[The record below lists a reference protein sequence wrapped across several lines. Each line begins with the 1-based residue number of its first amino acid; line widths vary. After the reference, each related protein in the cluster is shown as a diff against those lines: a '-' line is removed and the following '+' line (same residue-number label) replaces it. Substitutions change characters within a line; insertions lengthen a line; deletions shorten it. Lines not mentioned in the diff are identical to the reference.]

1 MEGSST
7 LDRLGLE
14 GLLLFVYSNLFTS
27 GSISTSSSEI
37 QVVKEKEKE
46 NLQPLK
52 HVNEEE
58 DNESKLLLPNIL
70 FTNFIATINPMKHHR
85 NFL

>member
-1 MEGSST
+1 M
-7 LDRLGLE
+7 
-14 GLLLFVYSNLFTS
+14 
-27 GSISTSSSEI
+27 
-37 QVVKEKEKE
+37 VKEKEKE